1 MQGVEASSCNPV
13 RLFRRWSPPACLAI
27 AVAVSCVSI
36 AQDGKAPATSA
47 VSPGQVEDTKGTPA
61 KDSKPAKGAAGD
73 TERKKQIA
81 DESAQLLDMALALKA
96 EVDKTT
102 KDTLSLN
109 VIKKADQI
117 EKLAKSV
124 KDKMKQNSGS

>member
-1 MQGVEASSCNPV
+1 MQIVQARRCSEFRFRISC
-13 RLFRRWSPPACLAI
+13 SLAVF
-27 AVAVSCVSI
+27 AVAMACT
-36 AQDGKAPATSA
+36 AQEGKPAAEPVTAAPTTQAA
-47 VSPGQVEDTKGTPA
+47 DA
-61 KDSKPAKGAAGD
+61 KDNKALKGSDVESA
-73 TERKKQIA
+73 RKKQIA
-81 DESAQLLDMALALKA
+81 DESAELLSMALALKS

-124 KDKMKQNSGS
+124 KEKMKNSGS